1 MQSFFRFVKLKTRF
15 KEQYNEKSNTEYQI
29 FKPQRN
35 KKWTPNKNN
44 HTMKT
49 YIEATERELKEKR
62 DISDNKGYNNLSKD
76 ERIAMKELSDHTD
89 IIITKADK
97 GGAVVFMDVKNYI
110 NEAHRQLNNKDH
122 YKILNKDPTTT
133 NAKLVNDTIQ
143 RFKKEKLLGEK
154 IADDLK
160 VSNPKTPKFYMEQK
174 NHKKDNPGRP
184 GASSV
189 NCHTVGYHLQPI
201 VKDIP
206 CSRHQR
212 FSDKI
217 K

>member
-49 YIEATERELKEKR
+49 YIEATERELKQKR

-97 GGAVVFMDVKNYI
+97 GGAVVFMDIKNYI

-174 NHKKDNPGRP
+174 NHKKVNPGRP
-184 GASSV
+184 VVSLV
-189 NCHTVGYHLQPI
+189 NCHTSSISKYVDYHLQPI

-206 CSRHQR
+206 
-212 FSDKI
+212 
-217 K
+217 